1 MKLFQKLNLFDRLMA
16 AISFAEVNEK
26 DTAIE
31 IMDSRKR
38 QRKNRRARKAPEI
51 RSDNRQRLQM

>member
-1 MKLFQKLNLFDRLMA
+1 MKLFQKLNPFDRLMA

-31 IMDSRKR
+31 IMDSQKRRKKSR
-38 QRKNRRARKAPEI
+38 RVRKTPENQA
-51 RSDNRQRLQM
+51 DNRQRLQM